1 MPDLNTVAN
10 ISTIVLA
17 VVALLFAINNYMLFG
32 WWRFLGWSKRTWPIE
47 AEIICADI
55 KVYGVIDGKPSQ
67 IFISLRATFRPFHGA
82 WNPRR
87 PIRIHS
93 MNIRF
98 RGSTNPIPMN
108 QIIEP
113 VIERETNTQELRTE
127 VDLPALSAA
136 DQIALL
142 EGGELTL
149 EVTTTQVP
157 RSIIS
162 VQAKRSPDDI
172 QSLPQTGTGLP
183 GLIKNLNDDIQAP
196 K

>member
-1 MPDLNTVAN
+1 
-10 ISTIVLA
+10 
-17 VVALLFAINNYMLFG
+17 
-32 WWRFLGWSKRTWPIE
+32 
-47 AEIICADI
+47 
-55 KVYGVIDGKPSQ
+55 
-67 IFISLRATFRPFHGA
+67 
-82 WNPRR
+82 
-87 PIRIHS
+87 
-93 MNIRF
+93 
-98 RGSTNPIPMN
+98 MN

-136 DQIALL
+136 DQIVLL
-142 EGGELTL
+142 EGGELAL

-157 RSIIS
+157 RSIKS